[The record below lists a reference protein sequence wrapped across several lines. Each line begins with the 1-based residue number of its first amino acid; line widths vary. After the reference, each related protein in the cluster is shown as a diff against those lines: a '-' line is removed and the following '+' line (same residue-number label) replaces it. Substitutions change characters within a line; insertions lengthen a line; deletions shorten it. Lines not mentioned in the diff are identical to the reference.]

1 MRHEVK
7 LKRALSA
14 TSFAN
19 FPETARRVV
28 SNLPPE
34 LLADLTSRQ
43 IGIVLNAL
51 FSAHQQGQEF
61 ACRAIIDEG
70 AVWDSCAGYLLELE
84 PRKVM

>member
-14 TSFAN
+14 TSFSN
-19 FPETARRVV
+19 YPETARRVV

-51 FSAHQQGQEF
+51 FSAHQRGQEF

-70 AVWDSCAGYLLELE
+70 AVWDSCAGSLRELK
-84 PRKVM
+84 PKPPM

>member
-14 TSFAN
+14 TRFAN
-19 FPETARRVV
+19 YPDTARRVV
-28 SNLPPE
+28 STLPPE

-43 IGIVLNAL
+43 IGIVLDAL
-51 FSAHQQGQEF
+51 YSAHQRGQEF

-70 AVWDSCAGYLLELE
+70 AVWDSCAGSLRELE

>member
-14 TSFAN
+14 TNFAS

-28 SNLPPE
+28 SNLPSE

-51 FSAHQQGQEF
+51 FSAHQQGQEV
-61 ACRAIIDEG
+61 ACRAISDVG
-70 AVWDSCAGYLLELE
+70 AVWDS
-84 PRKVM
+84 